1 MSTYLLLSRRCCRL
15 TTAADRNNH
24 RWWQRRRCLPLCVPA
39 HLDGHSSSEPRSAPY
54 LDQPLPLSLLQPDTT
69 SVSAPTHPREQPR
82 PPHERYGLA
91 DNARAD
97 SANVLCPSFDTSCIS
112 PSSTDEKPKWCV
124 CACVCVCACMR
135 ACVCAC
141 VRVCVCVCVCVCVRV
156 CVCVLCHTCSLVLVN
171 NSIYYTYGVV

>member
-24 RWWQRRRCLPLCVPA
+24 QWWQRRRCLPLCVPA

-124 CACVCVCACMR
+124 YV
-135 ACVCAC
+135 C
-141 VRVCVCVCVCVCVRV
+141 VRVCVCVHACMRVCVCACVCVCVCVRV